1 MNTPPLTNQA
11 AYNAHVAENAVRYAA
26 GIFMGTGK
34 YDTVEATTM
43 EELQEKAAELLLKHP
58 TLKEDRLTLYAYDAD
73 GNQTVIGGKA
83 YKTQADRKAAG
94 KARNHQ
100 GKRPKLNADERAA
113 MLAMH
118 PDIDKEEAEALAA
131 AKPAKAPKAP
141 KAAKAPKA
149 EKPAKEPKVKGPS
162 KWDNARELL
171 TRKGG
176 ATKAELFAALKWR
189 SMSLPLLKQQTGLT
203 EIEKTA
209 DGWAG
214 K

>member
-94 KARNHQ
+94 KT
-100 GKRPKLNADERAA
+100 P
-113 MLAMH
+113 
-118 PDIDKEEAEALAA
+118 
-131 AKPAKAPKAP
+131 KAPKEKAEKP
-141 KAAKAPKA
+141 AKAAKAPKA